1 MKTNDLVGTF
11 VLFIL
16 GLFFIFNSWRSLTR
30 NQITYRFTQYRRE
43 DSPFAFW
50 FYVTMNILCA
60 VLFSLMGIV
69 FSIYLLRS
77 SSGS

>member
-11 VLFIL
+11 VLFLL
-16 GLFFIFNSWRSLTR
+16 GLFFVFNSWRSLTR

-50 FYVTMNILCA
+50 FHLTVIILGA
-60 VLFSLMGIV
+60 VLFILGGIY
-69 FSIYLLRS
+69 FSISLLCS
-77 SSGS
+77 SWR